1 MSYTSHLKYVASHLN
16 VFQVYDVIAG
26 RGEDTVKDA
35 EVSILPKMVSS
46 SRPNEGVTRAADS
59 LSNLPFCVWK
69 SLLDKL
75 EDPKASIKAF
85 MSIKT

>member
-26 RGEDTVKDA
+26 RGEDTVDDA

-46 SRPNEGVTRAADS
+46 SRPNEGVT
-59 LSNLPFCVWK
+59 
-69 SLLDKL
+69 
-75 EDPKASIKAF
+75 
-85 MSIKT
+85 